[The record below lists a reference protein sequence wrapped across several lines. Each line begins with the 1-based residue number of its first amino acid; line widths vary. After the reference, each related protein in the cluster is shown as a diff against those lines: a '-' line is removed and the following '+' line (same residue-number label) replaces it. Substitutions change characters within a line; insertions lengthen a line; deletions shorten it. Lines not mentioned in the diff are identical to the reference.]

1 LSSLVLQTKRQLARA
16 RRVYGSTLRSLV
28 RPDSAPDGLP
38 LPPPSLRFLA
48 VGATDM
54 QTFIRGGE
62 TVARMITQTLARHG
76 VAMQQLSALLD
87 FGVGCGRVLRN
98 WKGLAAQGVEIHG
111 TDYNPKLV
119 AWCHRGLPFASF
131 EVNGLAPPL
140 PYEDARFDLVY
151 SYSVF
156 THLPEEIQPAWAQ
169 ELRRVLRPSGL
180 LLFTTHGTPFAKARL
195 TAEELERF
203 SAGELVVRAPTAA
216 GTNPYAAFHP
226 ERYVRDRL
234 AAGFTVLEFAEGAGP
249 SASAGGR
256 VRQDVHLLR
265 KAAP

>member
-1 LSSLVLQTKRQLARA
+1 LSSLVLQTKRQLVRA

-28 RPDSAPDGLP
+28 RPASAPDGLP

-48 VGATDM
+48 VGATDTG
-54 QTFIRGGE
+54 TFIRGGE

-76 VAMQQLSALLD
+76 VGMQQLGALLD

-98 WKGLAAQGVEIHG
+98 WSGLAAQGVEVHG

-119 AWCHRGLPFASF
+119 AWCRRGLPFASF
-131 EVNGLAPPL
+131 EINELAPPL
-140 PYEDARFDLVY
+140 PYPEARFDLVY
-151 SYSVF
+151 AYSVF
-156 THLPEEIQPAWAQ
+156 THLPGELQPAWVQ
-169 ELRRVLRPSGL
+169 EVRRVLRPSGL
-180 LLFTTHGTPFAKARL
+180 LLFTTHGAPFAKARL
-195 TAEELERF
+195 TTEERERF
-203 SAGELVVRAPTAA
+203 DRGELVVRAPTAA

-234 AAGFTVLEFAEGAGP
+234 AEGFTVLDFVEGAGP
-249 SASAGGR
+249 SAASAGG

-265 KAAP
+265 KTET